1 MQRASTK
8 QQANLPTL
16 IVLVGPTGVGKTAL
30 SIRLAQYFGCSII
43 SADSRQIF
51 REIPIGTAAPSVE
64 EQVAVPHYFV
74 GTRSVSEPYSAAAF
88 ESEVLELL
96 PQLFGESPSA
106 TVLLSGG
113 SMMYVD
119 AITKG
124 IDSIPDVPEEVR
136 SSVWFRYETEGLE
149 GILLELR
156 LLDPTYYRS
165 VDPKNYKRVLHGYE
179 VCLATGRPFSSFH
192 TGQPKARPFRI
203 VQVGLT
209 RDREDLYERIDR
221 RVELML
227 EAGMVE
233 EARQVY
239 PLRSLNALNT
249 VGYKELFSYFDGA
262 IDQFEA
268 IRLIQRNSR
277 HYARKQLSWWRRNP
291 EICWFHPDDW
301 ESIVKHILTEGT
313 TQAHGDPK
321 EVF

>member
-1 MQRASTK
+1 MQRASTNK
-8 QQANLPTL
+8 EANLPTL

-51 REIPIGTAAPSVE
+51 REIPIGTAAPSGE
-64 EQVAVPHYFV
+64 EQAAVPHYFV
-74 GTRSVSEPYSAAAF
+74 GTRSVAEPYSAAAF

-96 PQLFGESPSA
+96 PQLFDESPSA

-136 SSVWFRYETEGLE
+136 SAVWSRYESDGLE
-149 GILLELR
+149 GILAELR
-156 LLDPTYYRS
+156 LLDPAYYRS

-192 TGQPKARPFRI
+192 TGQRKARPFRI

-209 RDREDLYERIDR
+209 RDREELYERIDR

-262 IDQFEA
+262 IDLPEA
-268 IRLIQRNSR
+268 VRLIQRNSR

-301 ESIVKHILTEGT
+301 ESIVKHILTEEPP
-313 TQAHGDPK
+313 QALSDPK
-321 EVF
+321 VVF

>member
-64 EQVAVPHYFV
+64 EQAAGPHYFV
-74 GTRSVSEPYSAAAF
+74 GTRSVTEPYSVAAF
-88 ESEVLELL
+88 ESEVVELL
-96 PQLFGESPSA
+96 PQLFDESPSA
-106 TVLLSGG
+106 TALLSGG

-136 SSVWFRYETEGLE
+136 SAVWSRYESEGLE
-149 GILLELR
+149 GILAELR
-156 LLDPTYYRS
+156 LLDPAYYRS

-192 TGQPKARPFRI
+192 TGQRKARPFRI

-209 RDREDLYERIDR
+209 RDREELYERIDR

-239 PLRSLNALNT
+239 PLRSLNALDT

-262 IDQFEA
+262 IDLSEA
-268 IRLIQRNSR
+268 VRLIQRNSR

-291 EICWFHPDDW
+291 EIHWFHPDEW
-301 ESIVKHILTEGT
+301 ESIVEYIHAEEIT
-313 TQAHGDPK
+313 
-321 EVF
+321 

>member
-74 GTRSVSEPYSAAAF
+74 GTRSVTEPYSAAAF

-136 SSVWFRYETEGLE
+136 SSVWSRYETEGLE

-192 TGQPKARPFRI
+192 TGQRKVRPFRI

-209 RDREDLYERIDR
+209 RDREELYERIDR

-262 IDQFEA
+262 IDLSEA
-268 IRLIQRNSR
+268 VRLIQRNSR
-277 HYARKQLSWWRRNP
+277 HYARKQLSWWRRDS
-291 EICWFHPDDW
+291 EIRWFHPDDW
-301 ESIVKHILTEGT
+301 EAILEYILTE
-313 TQAHGDPK
+313 
-321 EVF
+321 

>member
-1 MQRASTK
+1 MQRASTNK
-8 QQANLPTL
+8 EANLPTL

-64 EQVAVPHYFV
+64 EQAAVPHYFV

-96 PQLFGESPSA
+96 PQLFDESPSA

-113 SMMYVD
+113 SMMPVD

-124 IDSIPDVPEEVR
+124 
-136 SSVWFRYETEGLE
+136 LE
-149 GILLELR
+149 GILAELR
-156 LLDPTYYRS
+156 LLDPAYYRS

-179 VCLATGRPFSSFH
+179 VCLATGRAFSSFH
-192 TGQPKARPFRI
+192 TGQRKARPFRI

-209 RDREDLYERIDR
+209 RDREELYERIDR

-249 VGYKELFSYFDGA
+249 VGYKELFSYFDGT
-262 IDQFEA
+262 IDLSEA
-268 IRLIQRNSR
+268 VRLIQRNSR

-291 EICWFHPDDW
+291 EICWFHPDHW
-301 ESIVKHILTEGT
+301 ESIVKHILTEGA